1 MNVLLQIK
9 NVYLKKL
16 LKIHPASLVIWS
28 FLMVIILGT
37 LLLKLP
43 ISAVSGHISLVDAF
57 FTATS
62 AVCVTGLIVVDTG
75 SYFTLFGQIVI
86 LVLIQIGG
94 LGVMTVSV
102 MLFRIIGRN
111 ITFRQRMVLQDVFA
125 HTPRGDI
132 FQLLKTI
139 FIFTAIVELIGIA
152 VFWICWMGSFPVGR
166 ALYLSIFHSISAF
179 CNAGFSL
186 FPDSMMRSS
195 GNWFLNLNLCL
206 LIVLGGIGFP
216 VVYDVYTNFKSRKRE
231 RRRLSVQTK
240 VVFVTTIALIVFGA
254 VTFWILEKPHSLSG
268 RPFGET
274 ILISLFQSVTCRTA
288 GFNTIDIS
296 ILNDSTLMMMTG
308 LMFFGASPGSCG
320 GGVKTTSLAL
330 IVAFTISRI
339 RKQKRLN
346 LFKKSIPSETVSRCV
361 SLILVCLSL
370 IGLVLFFILAD
381 NSIEN
386 TSVSALESH
395 FITYLFE
402 TVSAFGT
409 VGLSMGITPSLS
421 VWGKCLITILMFI
434 GRVGIL
440 TFAYIVVG
448 GGTERGVEYAEE
460 NIMIG

>member
-1 MNVLLQIK
+1 MTFFRRM
-9 NVYLKKL
+9 
-16 LKIHPASLVIWS
+16 LKIHPATIVLSS
-28 FLMVIILGT
+28 FFLAIAVGT
-37 LLLKLP
+37 VLLKLS
-43 ISAVSGHISLVDAF
+43 IATHAGHIPLIDAL

-75 SYFTLFGQIVI
+75 GYFTVFGQIVI

-111 ITFRQRMVLQDVFA
+111 ITFRQRMAMQDIFA

-139 FIFTAIVELIGIA
+139 FIFTAIVEMIGIIG
-152 VFWICWMGSFPVGR
+152 FFIYFLPSYPVGR
-166 ALYLSIFHSISAF
+166 ALYLAIFHSVSAF

-186 FPDSMMRSS
+186 FSDSMMRAS
-195 GNWFLNLNLCL
+195 GDWFLNLNICL
-206 LIVLGGIGFP
+206 LIILGGIGFP
-216 VVYDVYTNFKSRKRE
+216 VVYDVYRNLKSKNGE
-231 RRRLSVQTK
+231 RQKLSVQTK
-240 VVFVTTIALIVFGA
+240 IVFVTSLSLIFFGALI
-254 VTFWILEKPHSLSG
+254 FWILEKPHTLSG
-268 RPFGET
+268 RPFMET
-274 ILISLFQSVTCRTA
+274 ILVSVFQSVTCRTA
-288 GFNTIDIS
+288 GFNTVDIS
-296 ILNDSTLMMMTG
+296 LLNDATLMVMTG

-330 IVAFTISRI
+330 IVAFTASRI

-346 LFKKSIPSETVSRCV
+346 LFKKSIPAETVSRCV

-370 IGLVLFFILAD
+370 IGVALFLILAG
-381 NSIEN
+381 NSLQGAFSRNAE
-386 TSVSALESH
+386 TGFMA
-395 FITYLFE
+395 YLFE

-409 VGLSMGITPSLS
+409 VGLSMGITPTLSL
-421 VWGKCLITILMFI
+421 WGKSWIILLMFI

-440 TFAYIVVG
+440 TFAYIIVG
-448 GGTERGVEYAEE
+448 GGTAKGIEYAEE